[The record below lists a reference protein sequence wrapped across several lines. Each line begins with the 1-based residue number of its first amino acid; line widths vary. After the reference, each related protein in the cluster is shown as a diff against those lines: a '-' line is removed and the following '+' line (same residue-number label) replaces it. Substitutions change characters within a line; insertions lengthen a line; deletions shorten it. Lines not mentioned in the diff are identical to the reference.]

1 MSSLLKWTE
10 STIEKFD
17 TIASKAF
24 NLPTDTTNAPP
35 TPDLSKL
42 KDEIKL
48 IKSITNSQL
57 KDLQEK
63 YIQSQDSQNLEA
75 ASLKSHLKSLTEEN
89 NILKEHLRN
98 SDSKL
103 TRLQRVN
110 EELTSKLDLESLE
123 TEENASEVSEYQ
135 VNLLNEK
142 IKRLS
147 GLLKAE
153 KLKTVDALQEKSQI
167 SEIILNQ
174 KKNNEER
181 LRVLKNELSECQEQA
196 RVLKSQLDARPKVGQ
211 GLETCSLN
219 TLSEMLQVKQ
229 RTIET
234 LLNEKSTLVIQL
246 ENEVKFI

>member
-24 NLPTDTTNAPP
+24 NLPTESTNPVP
-35 TPDLSKL
+35 NPDIPKL

-63 YIQSQDSQNLEA
+63 YTQSQDLQNLELS
-75 ASLKSHLKSLTEEN
+75 SLKSHLKSLTEEN
-89 NILKEHLRN
+89 NLLKEHLRN

-110 EELTSKLDLESLE
+110 EELSSKLDLETLE
-123 TEENASEVSEYQ
+123 TEENTSEVSEYQ

-167 SEIILNQ
+167 SEIIVSQ

-181 LRVLKNELSECQEQA
+181 LRALGNELNDCQDQA

-219 TLSEMLQVKQ
+219 ALSEMLQVKQ

-234 LLNEKSTLVIQL
+234 LLSEKSALVLQL
-246 ENEVKFI
+246 ESEVTHT